1 VGQPTI
7 DRADPTLV
15 VVLQGKHITQ
25 IAAGGEHSLAVED
38 GAFLIE
44 WAREYES
51 ECKQSR
57 EREGEREE
65 SERAGESVTK
75 RDRERDM

>member
-1 VGQPTI
+1 MRHP
-7 DRADPTLV
+7 V

-44 WAREYES
+44 WARGYES
-51 ECKQSR
+51 ESSSQETERECERRASEQERATQR
-57 EREGEREE
+57 EREREIC
-65 SERAGESVTK
+65 R
-75 RDRERDM
+75 